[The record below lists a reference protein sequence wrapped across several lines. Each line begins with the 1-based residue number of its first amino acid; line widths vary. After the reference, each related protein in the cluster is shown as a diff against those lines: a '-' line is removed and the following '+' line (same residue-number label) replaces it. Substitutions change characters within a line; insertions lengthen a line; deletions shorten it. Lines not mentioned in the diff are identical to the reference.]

1 MRVLVVEDAPRLR
14 EIVIG
19 RLREEGYAVDGAGLG
34 EEAVGKAAAVTYDA
48 IILDLRLPDIDG
60 VEVCSRLRSIG
71 CWSPILML
79 TARESV
85 ADRVAGLDA
94 GADDYLAKPFEFPE
108 LFARLRA
115 MTRRAAVERPPVLR
129 VADLELDPAGRRV
142 SRGGMEIE
150 LTAKEFA
157 LLEYLMRH
165 RHAVLS
171 REQLIDAVW
180 DDGYQGAS
188 NIVEVYVGRLREKV
202 DRPFGRCSLVTVR
215 GVGYRIEEDSDVAN
229 IA

>member
-1 MRVLVVEDAPRLR
+1 MRVLVVEDAARLR
-14 EIVIG
+14 DIVIG
-19 RLREEGYAVDGAGLG
+19 RLREEGYAADGAGLG
-34 EEAVGKAAAVTYDA
+34 EDGVAKAAAITYDA

-60 VEVCSRLRSIG
+60 VDVCARLRSIG
-71 CWSPILML
+71 CWSPILVL
-79 TARESV
+79 TARDSV

-115 MTRRAAVERPPVLR
+115 MTRRPAVERPAVLR
-129 VADLELDPAGRRV
+129 VADLELDHAGRRV
-142 SRGGMEIE
+142 SRGGVEIE
-150 LTAKEFA
+150 LTTKEFA

-165 RHAVLS
+165 RHVVVS
-171 REQLIDAVW
+171 REQLIEAVW

-202 DRPFGRCSLVTVR
+202 DRPFGRGSLVTVR
-215 GVGYRIEEDSDVAN
+215 GVGYRIEEHEGVAT